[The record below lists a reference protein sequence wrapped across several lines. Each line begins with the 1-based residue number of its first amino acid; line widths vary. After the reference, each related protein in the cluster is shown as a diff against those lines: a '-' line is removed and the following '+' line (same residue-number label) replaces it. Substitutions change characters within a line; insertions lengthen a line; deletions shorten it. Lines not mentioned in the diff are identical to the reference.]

1 MPNRALFQQI
11 ANCQIFTTKQ
21 NISPSRN
28 PSQNDRA
35 IIQNGKL
42 IGAVTHV
49 FIDNPK
55 RGYGVYVDWMLQDM
69 SEME

>member
-35 IIQNGKL
+35 IIQNGKPEEIPAAVFRDFPAYG
-42 IGAVTHV
+42 IG
-49 FIDNPK
+49 
-55 RGYGVYVDWMLQDM
+55 
-69 SEME
+69 